1 MRKGPDGLNG
11 LLPFGS
17 EWASVGDDDDVSEVL
32 LAANDPTQCRG
43 VVHPLM
49 NAGDVLFFSGGAT
62 AHGSVPYPVDAPH
75 SRQTALFQYIS
86 RDVNLGG
93 PQAVA
98 EAATAALAAKAARL

>member
-43 VVHPLM
+43 LVHPLM

-62 AHGSVPYPVDAPH
+62 AHGDCTRAVPGRRAAFTTNSSVPIH
-75 SRQTALFQYIS
+75 
-86 RDVNLGG
+86 
-93 PQAVA
+93 
-98 EAATAALAAKAARL
+98 